1 MKSSTAV
8 LSTLAAAVVVA
19 SAVAGMVMKPS
30 KAVAS
35 TPAIRADSP
44 DVVCAGGIVHYKWYN
59 SRGLQAVTVAVTP
72 EGKPQTC
79 VGSN

>member
-8 LSTLAAAVVVA
+8 MSALVAAVVVA
-19 SAVAGMVMKPS
+19 SAVVGMAKPT

-44 DVVCAGGIVHYKWYN
+44 DVVCVGGIVHYKWYN

-79 VGSN
+79 IGSN